1 MVPDNR
7 VSLLS
12 IFSAFLSV
20 GIVLSLYL
28 PMRRGEEVYQN
39 EVGAISLLTTLHQL
53 EIAHR
58 EGRDPE
64 ETRFAFLQE
73 LLDSPNRDVAAR
85 ARRLAKG
92 RVQGIDLCRFGY
104 RFRFFLPDVEGHGVS
119 FDRREEINQA
129 KASEHYACYAWPMRF
144 GETGRRAFLLV
155 RTGDVL
161 STENQKRQYNGQSNP
176 PRPGAGFRAADPD
189 RIVDTPAAT
198 RATQL
203 NQGIDGQFWHFAERH
218 ATRVI
223 P

>member
-12 IFSAFLSV
+12 IFSAFLLM
-20 GIVLSLYL
+20 GLLLSLYL
-28 PMRRGEEVYQN
+28 PMRRGEKVCQN
-39 EVGAISLLTTLHQL
+39 EVGAISVLATLHEL
-53 EIAHR
+53 ETAHR
-58 EGRDPE
+58 EGRDPK

-73 LLDSPNRDVAAR
+73 LLDSPNRGVAER
-85 ARRLAKG
+85 AGRLARG
-92 RVQGIDLCRFGY
+92 RMQGIDLCRSGY
-104 RFRFFLPDVEGHGVS
+104 RFRVFLPDVEGHGVS
-119 FDRREEINQA
+119 FERREEINQP

-144 GETGRRAFLLV
+144 GDTGRRAFLLV

-161 STENQKRQYNGQSNP
+161 STENQKRQYNGLANP

-198 RATQL
+198 RPTHL
-203 NQGIDGQFWHFAERH
+203 SQGIDGQFWHFAERH
-218 ATRVI
+218 ATEVI